1 MKIHLNKTYNKAEG
15 IVTRD
20 IAGETLLVPIH
31 DQLADMQ
38 RIFSVGSVSEY
49 IWNELDGEKKLY
61 GIRDGILENYS
72 IKKETADLDLMEF
85 IAELIDAG
93 LVIETV

>member
-1 MKIHLNKTYNKAEG
+1 MNINLDMVFNKTEG

-38 RIFSVGSVSEY
+38 RIYSLGSVSEY
-49 IWNELDGEKKLY
+49 IWHELDGEKKLY
-61 GIRDGILENYS
+61 DIRNGVLENFD

-93 LVIETV
+93 LVAETV